1 MAFYRAF
8 IALFLSVV
16 LVSTTYAGTIELTK
30 SKAVVSKENA
40 NKRLIKGL
48 DLAIKKEQK
57 KPTSIEDLKVK
68 AEKKV
73 AKNFDKRRDLLNDI
87 FKHQDQDKRLRVLD
101 RKMKKLIKLD
111 PSLSEISSEAEGV
124 ELLDILEKKAQS
136 LDQEEATQV
145 EMINDELSQFATTAD
160 YLLDLKSKVENDSF
174 AKVSNNDG
182 RSIASITEYQIY
194 VALYVLGALALIG
207 LIYYLVISATVA
219 IWAFSPA
226 LAIIFLLIM
235 L

>member
-124 ELLDILEKKAQS
+124 ELLSILEKKAQS
-136 LDQEEATQV
+136 LDQEEANQV

-174 AKVSNNDG
+174 AKISKNDG
-182 RSIASITEYQIY
+182 RSIASITEYEIY